1 MFRYTG
7 MRKFL
12 FCFLFTVVFAERP
25 WVDALLSEMTLE
37 EKIGQLFII
46 PACPLRDDQHKEDLL
61 KLINDHHIGG
71 IILKSS
77 DPVSQMKFVQDLQRK
92 SRTPLFVA
100 QDAEWGLGMRM
111 TSTVSFPKNLT
122 LGAIPRSEE
131 HLLYRLGR
139 EIGRE
144 LRMVGTHIN
153 FAPVVDVNINPDNP
167 IIHMRSF
174 GEDPDNVA
182 RKAIKVMKGMQDEGI
197 IACAKHYPG
206 HGDTIVDSHVDLPL
220 IDVSMER
227 MEKVE
232 LYPFQR
238 LIDEGVDMI
247 MTAHLLC
254 NPLNEHTPVPTS
266 LSKTVLQDL
275 LRDKMGFEGL
285 VISDALNMKSL
296 TKNFSPQKIAI
307 LAHTSKNDLLLY
319 GDHLSEAVDHILHSE
334 VPIAIEAL
342 KGAYWEKRL
351 DIKDLDR
358 TVKKILLVKGK
369 ASNNQ
374 SPIPIASIEKALN
387 SNEAYQL
394 KKTLYKKAMTLLK
407 DYQNLLPIN
416 LGQIT
421 YVRIGERKNDWLER
435 IWKPQPLDKVDL
447 KSGHPLLVSIFPT
460 SSSERIR
467 VEKILKESKRPVI
480 LVVFDSP
487 YVLRDLGGFATVL
500 LAYEP
505 DPKAQSSAFKVL
517 TGKIPSKGRLPVN
530 VSDEYRLGQGL

>member
-1 MFRYTG
+1 
-7 MRKFL
+7 
-12 FCFLFTVVFAERP
+12 
-25 WVDALLSEMTLE
+25 MTLE
-37 EKIGQLFII
+37 EKIGQLFIV
-46 PACPLRDDQHKEDLL
+46 PACPLRDDQHKEDIL
-61 KLINDHHIGG
+61 KLINEHHIGG

-77 DPVSQMKFVQDLQRK
+77 DPVSQMKFVQLLQSI
-92 SRTPLFVA
+92 SRTPLFIA

-111 TSTVSFPKNLT
+111 SNTVSFPKNLT

-144 LRMVGTHIN
+144 LKMLGTHIN

-174 GEDPDNVA
+174 GEDPTNVA
-182 RKAIKVMKGMQDEGI
+182 RKAIKVMKGVQDEGI

-220 IDVSMER
+220 IDVTMER

-232 LYPFQR
+232 LYPFQQ
-238 LIDEGVDMI
+238 LIDEGVNMI

-254 NPLNEHTPVPTS
+254 NPLKELTPVPTS

-285 VISDALNMKSL
+285 VISDALNMKAL
-296 TKNFSPQKIAI
+296 TKHYSPQKIAL

-319 GDHLSEAVDHILHSE
+319 GDHISEAVDHILQSE
-334 VPIAIEAL
+334 VPAAIQAL
-342 KGAYWEKRL
+342 KSAYWEKRL
-351 DIKDLDR
+351 DIKELDK
-358 TVKKILLVKGK
+358 TVKKILFMKNKVS
-369 ASNNQ
+369 SNQNP
-374 SPIPIASIEKALN
+374 SSIDSIEKDLN

-407 DYQNLLPIN
+407 DEQKLLPIN

-421 YVRIGERKNDWLER
+421 YVRIGEIKNDWLER
-435 IWKPQPLDKVDL
+435 IWKAQLLDKVDL
-447 KSGHPLLVSIFPT
+447 KGGHPLLVSIFPA
-460 SSSERIR
+460 SSSERTK
-467 VEKILKESKRPVI
+467 VAKILRESKRPVI

-487 YVLRDLGGFATVL
+487 YVLRDFEGFSTVL

-517 TGKIPSKGRLPVN
+517 TGKIQTKGRLPVN
-530 VSDEYRLGQGL
+530 VSDEYQLGQGL